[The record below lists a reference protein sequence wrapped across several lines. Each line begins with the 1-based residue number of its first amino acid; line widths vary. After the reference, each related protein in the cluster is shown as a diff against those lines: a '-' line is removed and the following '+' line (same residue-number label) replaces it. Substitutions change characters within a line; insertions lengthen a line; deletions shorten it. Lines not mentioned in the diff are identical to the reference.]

1 VYICQTLYER
11 GYLREGLSAI
21 GFGVGKEPLVSYFA
35 SCGVNVLA
43 TDLDLSKAQELGWVS
58 SDQHS
63 DNLSG
68 LNERALCD
76 SEKFSAL
83 ASFRTVDMN
92 HIPQDIGTFD
102 FCWSSCA
109 FEHLGSI
116 RKGLDFVMNS
126 ARLLKP
132 GGIAVHT
139 TEYNV
144 TSNSKTLDNNPSFVI
159 FRRCDIELLVDE
171 LKAEG
176 FEVEPI
182 DFSSGEDELERY
194 VDLPPYLDEPHL
206 RLQLANEYVSTS
218 LGLIIRAPK
227 LERQ

>member
-1 VYICQTLYER
+1 
-11 GYLREGLSAI
+11 
-21 GFGVGKEPLVSYFA
+21 
-35 SCGVNVLA
+35 
-43 TDLDLSKAQELGWVS
+43 
-58 SDQHS
+58 
-63 DNLSG
+63 
-68 LNERALCD
+68 
-76 SEKFSAL
+76 
-83 ASFRTVDMN
+83 MN
-92 HIPQDIGTFD
+92 HIPKDIGAFD

-132 GGIAVHT
+132 GGVAVHT

-171 LKAEG
+171 LKFEG
-176 FEVEPI
+176 FEVDPI
-182 DFSSGEDELERY
+182 DFSSGEDGLERY

-206 RLQLANEYVSTS
+206 RLQLAGEYVSTS
-218 LGLIIRAPK
+218 LGVIIRAPQK
-227 LERQ
+227 ERK